1 MLVCFRRGLS
11 LVQQHT
17 RAPSPSPPLHPARL
31 FRRHL
36 CAADGMGEGSASGKE
51 AKAKGK
57 AKAKAPAA
65 AASALVVA
73 RDDSYLEAVTQKRIR
88 MFEEIQTKQA
98 LERLNIGGEVI
109 KVTLP
114 DGAVKEGKKWIT
126 TPMDIAKE
134 ISSGLAAS
142 CLIAQVDETLWDMG
156 RPLEADCKLQLFK
169 FDSNEG
175 RDTFWHSSAHIL
187 GESLE
192 RAYGCKLCIGPCTT
206 RGEGFY
212 YDAYYNDLTLNE
224 EHFGIIESQAQK
236 AVAEKQPFERIEVSR
251 AEALEMFAENQFKVE
266 IINEL
271 PEDKT
276 ITVYRCGP
284 LVDLC
289 RGPHIPN
296 TSFVKAFAC
305 LKASSSYWRGKADR
319 ESLQRVYG
327 ISFPD
332 SKRLKEYKH
341 LLEEAKKR
349 DHRIL
354 GQAQELFFF
363 HPLSPGSCFF
373 LPHGARIYNKLMDFL
388 RQQYRDRGYQ
398 EVLSPNIYNMQL
410 WETSGHAAN
419 YKENMF
425 LFEIEKQEFG
435 LKPMNCPGHCL
446 MFDNRVRSYR
456 ELPLRMADF
465 GVLHRNELSGALTGL
480 TRVRRFQQDD
490 AHIFCRENQ
499 IKDEVKGV
507 LDFINYVYEIFGFKY
522 ELELSTRPE
531 KYLGDIETW
540 NKAEQQLT
548 EALNEFGKPWQINE
562 GDGAFYGPKIDIG
575 VFDAL
580 KRKFQCATL
589 QLDFQL
595 PLRFKLTYSAEDEAK
610 IERPVMIH
618 RAILGSVERMLAIL
632 LEHYNGK
639 WPLWLSPRQVIVCSV
654 SSGSVEYAK
663 QVLARLHE
671 AGFHVDIDISD
682 RTIQKK
688 VREAQVA
695 QFNYIL
701 VVGAQ
706 EAETGN
712 VCVRVRDSADLATM
726 SIDGIITRFREEIA
740 AFR

>member
-1 MLVCFRRGLS
+1 MLVGLRRGLS
-11 LVQQHT
+11 LLLH
-17 RAPSPSPPLHPARL
+17 RPPSSLPRLPSTH
-31 FRRHL
+31 HL
-36 CAADGMGEGSASGKE
+36 S
-51 AKAKGK
+51 
-57 AKAKAPAA
+57 AA
-65 AASALVVA
+65 AAMQPVVEP
-73 RDDSYLEAVTQKRIR
+73 DVGYLEAVTQKRIR
-88 MFEEIQTKQA
+88 MFQEIQARQA
-98 LERLNIGGEVI
+98 LERLNIAGAGDLI
-109 KVTLP
+109 KITLP
-114 DGAVKEGKKWIT
+114 DGAVKEGKKWVSS
-126 TPMDIAKE
+126 PMDIAKE
-134 ISSGLAAS
+134 ISTGLANS
-142 CLIAQVDETLWDMG
+142 CLIAQVNGTLWDMT
-156 RPLEADCKLQLFK
+156 RPLEGDCELKLFK

-187 GESLE
+187 GESIE

-212 YDAYYNDLTLNE
+212 YDAYYNGVTLNDT
-224 EHFGIIESQAQK
+224 HFGIIDAQAQK

-251 AEALEMFAENQFKVE
+251 AEALDMFAENKFKAKILIMLVE

-305 LKASSSYWRGKADR
+305 LKASSSYWRGQADR

-341 LLEEAKKR
+341 MLEEAKKR
-349 DHRIL
+349 DHRLL
-354 GQAQELFFF
+354 GQSQDLFFF

-373 LPHGARIYNKLMDFL
+373 LPHGAIIYNKLMDFL

-425 LFEIEKQEFG
+425 VFEIEKQEFG

-446 MFDNRVRSYR
+446 MFEHRVRSYR

-480 TRVRRFQQDD
+480 TRVRRFQQ
-490 AHIFCRENQ
+490 

-507 LDFINYVYEIFGFKY
+507 LEFINYVYEIFGFKY
-522 ELELSTRPE
+522 ELELSTRPD

-540 NKAEQQLT
+540 NKAEEQLT
-548 EALNEFGKPWQINE
+548 EALNEFGKPWKCTYSDVCMQINE

-610 IERPVMIH
+610 LERPVMIH
-618 RAILGSVERMLAIL
+618 RAILGSVERMFAIL

-639 WPLWLSPRQVIVCSV
+639 WPLWLSPRQAIVCSI
-654 SSGSVEYAK
+654 SSNTVEYAK
-663 QVLARLHE
+663 QVRARIHE
-671 AGFHVDIDISD
+671 AGFHVAVDETD

-688 VREAQVA
+688 VREAQLA
-695 QFNYIL
+695 QYNYIL
-701 VVGAQ
+701 VVGAK
-706 EAETGN
+706 EAETGK
-712 VCVRVRDSADLATM
+712 VVTLHPYFSVSVRVRDSASAEPAPA
-726 SIDGIITRFREEIA
+726 SIDDVITRFKEEVA
-740 AFR
+740 AYK

>member
-1 MLVCFRRGLS
+1 MLVCLRRGLS
-11 LVQQHT
+11 LVRQHT
-17 RAPSPSPPLHPARL
+17 PRFLPSSPLRPARFL
-31 FRRHL
+31 LHHL
-36 CAADGMGEGSASGKE
+36 SAAAGMGEGSSAGKD
-51 AKAKGK
+51 AKGTGK
-57 AKAKAPAA
+57 AKAPA

-73 RDDSYLEAVTQKRIR
+73 RDDSYLEAITQKRIR
-88 MFEEIQTKQA
+88 MFEDIQARQA

-114 DGAVKEGKKWIT
+114 DGAIKDGKKWIT

-156 RPLEADCKLQLFK
+156 RPLEGDCKLQLFK

-224 EHFGIIESQAQK
+224 EQFGIIESQAHK

-251 AEALEMFAENQFKVE
+251 AEALEMFAENKFKVE

-349 DHRIL
+349 DHRLL

-373 LPHGARIYNKLMDFL
+373 LPHGARVYNRLMDFM

-425 LFEIEKQEFG
+425 VFEIEKQGFG

-507 LDFINYVYEIFGFKY
+507 LEFINYVYKIFGFKY

-531 KYLGDIETW
+531 KYLGDIDTW

-548 EALNEFGKPWQINE
+548 EALNEFGKPWQINK

-610 IERPVMIH
+610 LERPVMIH
-618 RAILGSVERMLAIL
+618 RAILGSVERMFAIL

-639 WPLWLSPRQVIVCSV
+639 WPLWLSPRQAIVCSV

-671 AGFHVDIDISD
+671 AGFHVDIDMSD

-688 VREAQVA
+688 VREAQMA

-726 SIDGIITRFREEIA
+726 NVDGLITRFREETA
-740 AFR
+740 AFK

>member
-1 MLVCFRRGLS
+1 MLVCLRRRGLS
-11 LVQQHT
+11 LLRQ
-17 RAPSPSPPLHPARL
+17 RPPRSLPPLPRLLPLPRSSPPRL
-31 FRRHL
+31 ASLRHL
-36 CAADGMGEGSASGKE
+36 SAAAMGENSAAAAGKGKE
-51 AKAKGK
+51 AKGK
-57 AKAKAPAA
+57 AT
-65 AASALVVA
+65 ASASASAPNVEPDVA
-73 RDDSYLEAVTQKRIR
+73 YLEAVTQKRIR
-88 MFEEIQTKQA
+88 QFEEIQAKQA
-98 LERLNIGGEVI
+98 LERLNIGGEPI
-109 KVTLP
+109 RITLP
-114 DGAVKEGKKWIT
+114 DGAVKNGKKWIS

-134 ISSGLAAS
+134 ISSGLANS
-142 CLIAQVDETLWDMG
+142 CLIAQVNGTLWDMT
-156 RPLEADCKLQLFK
+156 RPLEGDCELKLFK

-224 EHFGIIESQAQK
+224 THFGIIDAQAQK
-236 AVAEKQPFERIEVSR
+236 AVV
-251 AEALEMFAENQFKVE
+251 VE

-349 DHRIL
+349 DHRLL
-354 GQAQELFFF
+354 GQTQDLFFF
-363 HPLSPGSCFF
+363 HQLSPGSCFF
-373 LPHGARIYNKLMDFL
+373 LPHGAIIYNKLMDFL

-425 LFEIEKQEFG
+425 VFEIEKQEFG

-446 MFDNRVRSYR
+446 MFEHRVRSYR

-480 TRVRRFQQDD
+480 TRVRRFQQ
-490 AHIFCRENQ
+490 
-499 IKDEVKGV
+499 IKDEVKAV

-610 IERPVMIH
+610 LERPVMIH
-618 RAILGSVERMLAIL
+618 RAILGSVERMFAIL

-639 WPLWLSPRQVIVCSV
+639 WPLWLSPRQAIVCSI
-654 SSGSVEYAK
+654 SSNSVEYAK
-663 QVLARLHE
+663 QVRARIHE
-671 AGFHVDIDISD
+671 AGFHVAIDETD

-688 VREAQVA
+688 VREAQLA

-706 EAETGN
+706 EAETGQ
-712 VCVRVRDSADLATM
+712 VSVRVRDKAELATV
-726 SIDGIITRFREEIA
+726 SIDDIITRFKEEVA
-740 AFR
+740 AYK